1 MSEIKKSVNSKYS
14 SDILKTYGI
23 QYRKVNDLL
32 NSLRISI
39 NFQREE
45 YTGKT
50 PITIF
55 YCSKD
60 GVKFTLEVS
69 GYGIKIKDNNW

>member
-1 MSEIKKSVNSKYS
+1 MARVKNFTNLKYS

-23 QYRKVNDLL
+23 QYRKLRDLL
-32 NSLRISI
+32 YSLRVSIRSEIS
-39 NFQREE
+39 E
-45 YTGKT
+45 YTENT
-50 PITIF
+50 PITTF
-55 YCSKD
+55 FCSKD